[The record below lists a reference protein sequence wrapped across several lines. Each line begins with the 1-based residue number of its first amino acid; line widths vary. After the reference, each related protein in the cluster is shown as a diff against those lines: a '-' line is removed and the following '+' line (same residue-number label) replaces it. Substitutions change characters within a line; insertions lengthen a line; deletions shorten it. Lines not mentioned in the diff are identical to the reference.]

1 LVLPRFPLPANA
13 GDPAVANKAIPIRA
27 ERNPLVRDFGV
38 SCVMW
43 FFIGIFFVVALFFP
57 APLWW
62 QKVRDRLVGGMTG
75 VAATRRCAWLIVRVH

>member
-1 LVLPRFPLPANA
+1 
-13 GDPAVANKAIPIRA
+13 
-27 ERNPLVRDFGV
+27 
-38 SCVMW
+38 MW